1 MKLTIGISPC
11 PNDTFIFDAIYN
23 ERIDLEG
30 MHFEF
35 ELMDVEELNR
45 DAAKGFFDV
54 TKLSYFAYTG
64 LTSYYQML
72 RSGGALGHNCGPLLV
87 AKDPGFV
94 PSENSRIAIPGINTT
109 ANFLLSKAFPS
120 IIQKEEVLFSEIEDG
135 VVSGKYDAGLI
146 IHESR
151 FTYKDKG
158 LHCIRD
164 LGQFWEEVTH
174 TPIPLGGIV
183 VKRSFSEAIKT
194 TVNNIIA
201 RSVQFAFD
209 NPSLSLPF
217 IMNHAQEMKK
227 EVVDA
232 HIALYVNQLS
242 IDLGDSG
249 MKGVNMLFSQLPQS
263 KLGSDFTYP
272 LFVDA

>member
-23 ERIDLEG
+23 GRIDLEG
-30 MHFEF
+30 IQFEF

-45 DAAKGFFDV
+45 AAAKGVFDV

-64 LTSYYQML
+64 LTSQYQML

-94 PSENSRIAIPGINTT
+94 PSEKSRIAIPGINTT

-120 IIQKEEVLFSEIEDG
+120 IIRKEEVLFSDIEEG

-151 FTYKDKG
+151 FTYRDKG

-164 LGQFWEEVTH
+164 LGQFWEEETH
-174 TPIPLGGIV
+174 TPIPLGRIV
-183 VKRSFSEAIKT
+183 VKRSFSDDIKT
-194 TVNNIIA
+194 RVNHMIA
-201 RSVQFAFD
+201 KSVQFAFD

-227 EVVDA
+227 EIGRA
-232 HIALYVNQLS
+232 HV
-242 IDLGDSG
+242 
-249 MKGVNMLFSQLPQS
+249 
-263 KLGSDFTYP
+263 
-272 LFVDA
+272 